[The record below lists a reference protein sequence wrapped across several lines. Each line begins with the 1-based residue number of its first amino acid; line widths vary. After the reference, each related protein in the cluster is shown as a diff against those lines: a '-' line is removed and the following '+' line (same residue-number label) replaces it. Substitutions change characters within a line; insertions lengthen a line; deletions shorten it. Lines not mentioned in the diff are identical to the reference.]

1 MCAGHLGSTEHDRST
16 SLGHPSFADR
26 IFIANCAE
34 VLHVHADR
42 DKTPRTLAG
51 PSHSRHHGGVD
62 EARNCAAVHDAR
74 RLIDLPSRR
83 KTDPGV
89 LLTQL
94 FDDKS
99 HVKREVLLLV
109 PMRKLS
115 PIGGFVGWERSEL
128 VGTHDCDTMRPLVIG
143 VGSVRITPS
152 EVVQTPATME
162 QMTPR
167 RLTNV
172 TAACTIVVAY
182 LTWQLASRGWLYDF
196 DRNAIVLARRLDVN
210 RTFFEITVSFGLRG
224 AILTIFV
231 PILAWLSWTRR
242 SWIPL
247 GGFLVVLLFE
257 TGMVGALKMVME
269 RPFPYRGQLL
279 LEAPKLAF
287 PSGHATNSVA
297 LWGYLAWFFTRG
309 LPHRRGT
316 ARNFVVFA
324 AVTTGVSSW
333 LIRTHWPTDLFAGYA
348 IGGIALATGIAF
360 IEAVERAQLSR
371 EASAL
376 R

>member
-1 MCAGHLGSTEHDRST
+1 M
-16 SLGHPSFADR
+16 
-26 IFIANCAE
+26 
-34 VLHVHADR
+34 
-42 DKTPRTLAG
+42 
-51 PSHSRHHGGVD
+51 
-62 EARNCAAVHDAR
+62 HDAR
-74 RLIDLPSRR
+74 GLIDFPARR

-89 LLTQL
+89 FLTQL
-94 FDDKS
+94 FDHKS
-99 HVKREVLLLV
+99 QMEREVLLLIPV
-109 PMRKLS
+109 GKLS
-115 PIGGFVGWERSEL
+115 PVGGFVGRQRSEL
-128 VGTHDCDTMRPLVIG
+128 VGTHDSDTMRPAIAG
-143 VGSVRITPS
+143 VGSVRMTPS
-152 EVVQTPATME
+152 KVASISATMD

-224 AILTIFV
+224 AILTVFV

-247 GGFLVVLLFE
+247 GGFLIVLLFE

-287 PSGHATNSVA
+287 PSGHATNAVA

-309 LPHRRGT
+309 LPHRHGT
-316 ARNFVVFA
+316 ARNFVIFA

-348 IGGIALATGIAF
+348 IGGIALATGIAL